1 MLKFFILIL
10 SVYILSAC
18 KVKQVSNYD
27 GDNISVTDIAFK
39 SNDLDE
45 MIAPYKVE
53 MESKMNKVIGHSN
66 QSLTNFSPESPLG
79 NFVADVVFQSA
90 FQFGIDN
97 ETVSLEK
104 RNTIC
109 LINFGGLRAPISEGD
124 ISIRNIYE
132 LMPFDN
138 EIVIVSLSPDQVV
151 EMLNYLFT
159 KNGQPISNGQAILS
173 SDKKKLIIGG
183 KAYNFE
189 RHINIITSDYLAK
202 GGDKMNFLK
211 SEEIIQ
217 TGILMR
223 DALLDYVSKEKELP
237 EFKVE
242 DRILFVK

>member
-10 SVYILSAC
+10 SVSILSAC

-27 GDNISVTDIAFK
+27 GNNISVTDTTFK
-39 SNDLDE
+39 SDDLVE
-45 MIAPYKVE
+45 MIKPYKVE

-66 QSLTNFSPESPLG
+66 TALTNFSPESPLG
-79 NFVADVVFQSA
+79 NFVADVVFQAA

-104 RNTIC
+104 WNTIC
-109 LINFGGLRAPISEGD
+109 LINFGGLRAPINEGD

-138 EIVIVSLSPDQVV
+138 EIVVVSLSPSQVT
-151 EMLNYLFT
+151 EMLNYLFV
-159 KNGQPISNGQAILS
+159 KNGQPISNGQAILAS
-173 SDKKKLIIGG
+173 NNKKLIIGG
-183 KAYNFE
+183 KVYNFE
-189 RHINIITSDYLAK
+189 RNINIITSDYLAK

-211 SEEIIQ
+211 SDKMIQ

-223 DALLDYVSKEKELP
+223 DALLNYVIEVKELP

-242 DRILFVK
+242 DRIFFVK